1 MINIEFEINKHEPNN
16 VYSQIG
22 DRSTGRINM
31 WIDRDHKWGADFKA
45 NFNDLGEVSDVK
57 FSNID
62 TFGRDFDEG
71 VAIAQLKIY
80 IEERQDRY
88 KR

>member
-1 MINIEFEINKHEPNN
+1 MSHIEFEITKHEPHN

-31 WIDRDHKWGADFKA
+31 WIDRDHKWGADFNA
-45 NFNDLGEVSDVK
+45 DFNDIGEVSDVK

-62 TFGRDFDEG
+62 TFGCEFDVT
-71 VAIAQLKIY
+71 VALAKLKMH
-80 IEERQDRY
+80 IEEWQDRY
-88 KR
+88 KK

>member
-1 MINIEFEINKHEPNN
+1 MNNIEFEINKHEPHH

-45 NFNDLGEVSDVK
+45 TFTDTGKVLGVQ
-57 FSNID
+57 FSSID
-62 TFGRDFDEG
+62 TFGNAFDEKK
-71 VAIAQLKIY
+71 ATAEIKKHLN
-80 IEERQDRY
+80 
-88 KR
+88 